1 MFGLVGPVGT
11 VEFVSLDSSRWTE
24 AIAFVETISMLRGE
38 AAEEVKDGVR
48 EALL

>member
-1 MFGLVGPVGT
+1 MFGLVGT
-11 VEFVSLDSSRWTE
+11 VAFVSLGSSRGTE

-38 AAEEVKDGVR
+38 AAEEVKDVVR